1 MQPLDVLKQYFGYA
15 SFRGKQEA
23 IIEKVL
29 AKKDCIA
36 LMPTGAGKSVCYQ
49 VPAMI
54 LPGLTLV
61 ISPLIA
67 LMKDQVDAL
76 NELGIPAAFLN
87 SSQDISEQ
95 RHISDE
101 VSKGRIKLLYVAPE
115 RLFGGTY
122 PLLDLLA
129 TLNLSLVA
137 VDEAHCVSQWG
148 HDFRP
153 EYLNLG
159 KLRGIFPDTTF
170 LALTA
175 TADPQTRADI
185 ASGLQLVQPE
195 WFISS
200 FDRPNITYRV
210 GLRSDAFGKLL
221 DFLSVRPRDSGIV
234 YCLSRKSVEETAAK
248 LQANGHEAVP
258 YHAGLPR
265 EIRQA
270 NQEKFLRDEVRIIV
284 ATVAFGMGIDKSNV
298 RFVVHTN
305 MPQNIESYYQETGRA
320 GRDGL
325 PSEALLFYSIGDSI
339 TLSRM
344 LETAEDPGYVRH
356 MKAKLETMVRY
367 CQSSECRRKFLLQ
380 YFGEAYPGECGNC
393 DRCLQKNDKE
403 DMTIY
408 SQMLLSAVVRLEQ
421 KFGLGQ
427 VILVLKGSQSAK
439 ISGWQKELSVFG
451 IGKDRPAEFWKSLGR
466 QLIAEGYLIQEDPLR
481 PIVKL
486 SQMAWE
492 TLKKKDRIFLRM
504 ETAEMHPEERESEQD
519 DKLLEKLKALRRSLA
534 RKQDVPPYIIFS
546 DATLVGMAKKYP
558 TSKQALLQIHG
569 VGNQKLENYG
579 DSFLKVIQHY
589 LEENPSISGTGGPS
603 MPPSPKRIG
612 KQSNPSSINET
623 LALLN
628 RGNSLDEIVEKR
640 GLARSTIEGHVVKL
654 LASGESMP
662 EDWLSDMQLQE
673 IGDAATHLQTT
684 LLNPLKAHFGE
695 KYSYFE
701 LRVGVWAV
709 KSRE

>member
-1 MQPLDVLKQYFGYA
+1 MQPLEVLKQFYGYA

-23 IIEKVL
+23 IIQQVL
-29 AKKDCIA
+29 EKKDCIA

-61 ISPLIA
+61 VSPLIA
-67 LMKDQVDAL
+67 LMKDQVDAM

-87 SSQDISEQ
+87 STQDISEQ
-95 RHISDE
+95 RHISDG
-101 VSKGRIKLLYVAPE
+101 VFTGRVKLLYVAPE
-115 RLFGGTY
+115 RLFGGAY
-122 PLLDLLA
+122 PLVDLLKKVE
-129 TLNLSLVA
+129 LSLVA

-153 EYLNLG
+153 EYLKLG
-159 KLRGIFPDTTF
+159 DLRGIFADTPF

-175 TADPQTRADI
+175 TADQQTRKDI
-185 ASGLQLVQPE
+185 ALGLKLTNPQ

-210 GLRSDAFGKLL
+210 TLRSDAFGKLL
-221 DFLSVRPRDSGIV
+221 DFLSARPTDSGIV
-234 YCLSRKSVEETAAK
+234 YCLSRKSVEETAWK
-248 LQANGHEAVP
+248 LNANGHAALP
-258 YHAGLPR
+258 YHAGLAR
-265 EIRQA
+265 EVRQA
-270 NQEKFLRDEVRIIV
+270 NQEKFIRDEVRIIV

-325 PSEALLFYSIGDSI
+325 PGEALLFYSFGDSI

-344 LETAEDPGYVRH
+344 LENAEDPTYVRH
-356 MKAKLETMVRY
+356 MKSKLNEMVQY
-367 CQSSECRRKFLLQ
+367 CQSRECRRTFLLR
-380 YFGEAYPGECGNC
+380 YFGEDYPGECGNC
-393 DRCLQKNDKE
+393 DTCLQKNEKE

-408 SQMLLSAVVRLEQ
+408 SQMLLSAVVRLDQ
-421 KFGLGQ
+421 KFGLGH
-427 VILVLKGSQSAK
+427 VILVLRGSQAAK
-439 ISGWQKELSVFG
+439 IASWQKTLSVFG
-451 IGKDRPAEFWKSLGR
+451 IGKDRSEEFWKTLGQ
-466 QLIAEGYLIQEDPLR
+466 QLIAEGYLSQEDPLR

-486 SQMAWE
+486 TQLAW
-492 TLKKKDRIFLRM
+492 
-504 ETAEMHPEERESEQD
+504 
-519 DKLLEKLKALRRSLA
+519 EKLKQKEKIFLNMEKDELLQGVRENEKDERLLAKLKTVRFELA

-546 DATLVGMAKKYP
+546 DATLVEMARYYP

-569 VGNQKLENYG
+569 VGNQKLEKYG
-579 DSFLKVIQHY
+579 DSFLNEIRGY
-589 LEENPSISGTGGPS
+589 LNDNPTVSGAGG
-603 MPPSPKRIG
+603 SPKPKRTV
-612 KQSNPSSINET
+612 KQTITSSINET

-628 RGNSLDEIVEKR
+628 QGNSLEEIVEKR
-640 GLARSTIEGHVVKL
+640 GLARSTIEGHVLKL
-654 LASGESMP
+654 LASGDSSP
-662 EDWLSDMQLQE
+662 EKWLADAQLQE
-673 IGDAATHLQTT
+673 IASAAAQLQTN

-701 LRVGVWAV
+701 LRVGLLAS
-709 KSRE
+709 KAREEH